1 MTGSVDSGWNG
12 TRDFEYDARGNVTT
26 AGQLQFVYD
35 RSEQPVAI
43 TGAANGIGSADGSYR
58 YDGHFKRVKQEI
70 NGNTVYS
77 VYDRAGVLVHI
88 DAVTANELTDY
99 LVGPQGT
106 LARIKNN
113 DITYLHPDILGSAQS
128 GTDSSGAVQWREQYT
143 PFGEELQSISAND
156 NQAGYTGHIRDAATG
171 LNYMQARYYDPV
183 IGRFYSNDP
192 TGMCSTDA
200 DGNAVSG
207 ICPVPGDSKA
217 EEIIHQQLS
226 LEELKV
232 L

>member
-1 MTGSVDSGWNG
+1 M
-12 TRDFEYDARGNVTT
+12 
-26 AGQLQFVYD
+26 
-35 RSEQPVAI
+35 
-43 TGAANGIGSADGSYR
+43 
-58 YDGHFKRVKQEI
+58 
-70 NGNTVYS
+70 
-77 VYDRAGVLVHI
+77 
-88 DAVTANELTDY
+88 
-99 LVGPQGT
+99 
-106 LARIKNN
+106 
-113 DITYLHPDILGSAQS
+113 
-128 GTDSSGAVQWREQYT
+128 QWREQYT